1 MVRTIRD
8 FIERWKEES
17 DNTLKVINNLTDES
31 LSRSVPGS
39 RTLGRLANHL
49 VETLSEFPHKLGLP
63 IEEEFITHRSVA
75 ELTLAYQI
83 ASDRLLQAIADTWQD
98 DKILKEEKNMYGE
111 PWKIGVALYYLIAH
125 QTHHRGQMTT
135 IMRSAGL
142 RVPGIYGPSV
152 EEWKAMNMAPL
163 E

>member
-1 MVRTIRD
+1 MVRTIND

-31 LSRSVPGS
+31 LSHNLPGT

-49 VETLSEFPHKLGLP
+49 IETLSEFPHKLGLP
-63 IEEEFITHRSVA
+63 IEEEFINYKSVA

-98 DKILKEEKNMYGE
+98 DEILNEEKNMYGE
-111 PWKIGVALYYLIAH
+111 PWKISLALYYLIAH
-125 QTHHRGQMTT
+125 QTHHRGQTT
-135 IMRSAGL
+135 IYL
-142 RVPGIYGPSV
+142 RMKGVTPPN
-152 EEWKAMNMAPL
+152 EKL
-163 E
+163 F